1 MAWGMAWSDLDAHGA
16 SQPTVAYDD
25 DRPAG
30 GVPEDLGEGAAEL
43 PFSHEPNDPGD
54 GQRGDQGPARRW
66 QTHVR
71 RGDLGGRQPAFV
83 KDVSQCHAL
92 YT

>member
-1 MAWGMAWSDLDAHGA
+1 MAWSDLDPHGA
-16 SQPTVAYDD
+16 SQPPIPYDD
-25 DRPAG
+25 DRSAG

-43 PFSHEPNDPGD
+43 PFSQEPNEPGD
-54 GQRGDQGPARRW
+54 GQGGDHGPARRG
-66 QTHVR
+66 QAQVR